1 MTDLEIC
8 KRIAEIEGEFTKCKD
23 WSVNMCAQ
31 LEFGD
36 GANWKEYNPLKDK
49 ALCFDL
55 IEMWVEELGIDI
67 HRAYKE
73 HTCTYAVDTGFSVIF
88 NGSLAKAACL
98 ARIEINKRGDR
109 I

>member
-1 MTDLEIC
+1 MNNLEIC
-8 KRIAEIEGEFTKCKD
+8 KRLAEIEG
-23 WSVNMCAQ
+23 VQHQ
-31 LEFGD
+31 LEMED
-36 GANWKEYNPLKDK
+36 TPSCYVYSDHLNKEYNPLTDK

-55 IEMWVEELGIDI
+55 IEMWVEEFDMDI

-73 HTCTYAVDTGFSVIF
+73 HSCTYAVDTGFSVIF
-88 NGSLAKAACL
+88 NDSLAKAVCL